1 MMSANYI
8 STLMLSSSLRYSIT
22 NNQAALSKA
31 STEATTGRF
40 ADVGLELG
48 ATTGGDVTLRADMSF
63 ADQLVDTNGL
73 VAGRLDVTQDRITQL
88 SSTATDFLKDLIAAR
103 STDGGGRIILPPAS
117 SNLQDLIGALN
128 ISYNGS
134 YLFSGINTQNQPITP
149 YAAGSASKN
158 QVDAD
163 FAAAPPTGFGFSQ
176 SSPSVSSITPA
187 QMQTFLNTTF
197 DAEFASP
204 AWNTNWSSATDQV
217 MQSRIS
223 TTEIADTSVS
233 ANQIGF
239 RKLAE
244 AYTMMADLGNANLNQ
259 STFQVVVD
267 KAIGLVGS
275 AITDLAVLGGSV
287 GTVQQR
293 LTTATDKLKTQK
305 DILNNQIVGM
315 EKVDPTEASVRV
327 NALQTQIQTALALT
341 SRLQKISLINYL

>member
-8 STLMLSSSLRYSIT
+8 STLMLSSSLRSSIT

-31 STEATTGRF
+31 SKEATTGRF

-48 ATTGGDVTLRADMSF
+48 ATTGSDLTLRADWSF
-63 ADQLVDTNGL
+63 ADQLVDTNEL
-73 VAGRLDVTQDRITQL
+73 VSGRLDVTQSRITQL
-88 SSTATDFLKDLIAAR
+88 GTTATDFLKDLIAAR
-103 STDGGGRIILPPAS
+103 STDNGGRIVLPPAS
-117 SNLQDLIGALN
+117 ANLQDLIGALN
-128 ISYNGS
+128 VSYNGS
-134 YLFSGINTQNQPITP
+134 YLFSGVNTQNMPITA

-158 QVDAD
+158 QVDFD
-163 FAAAPPTGFGFSQ
+163 FNAAFGFPQ
-176 SSPSVSSITPA
+176 SSASVSGITPT

-233 ANQIGF
+233 ANQTGF

-244 AYTMMADLGNANLNQ
+244 AYTMMADLGNAKLSQ
-259 STFQVVVD
+259 ETFQVVVD

-275 AITDLAVLGGSV
+275 AITDLATLGGGV

-293 LTTATDKLKTQK
+293 ITSATDKLKAQQ

-327 NALQTQIQTALALT
+327 NTLQTQIQTALALT
-341 SRLQKISLINYL
+341 SQLQKISLINYL

>member
-8 STLMLSSSLRYSIT
+8 STLMLSSSLRSSVT
-22 NNQAALSKA
+22 NNQAALAKA
-31 STEATTGRF
+31 SKEATTGRF

-48 ATTGGDVTLRADMSF
+48 ATTGSDVTLRADLSF

-73 VAGRLDVTQDRITQL
+73 VSGRLDITQSRITQL
-88 SSTATDFLKDLIAAR
+88 GSTATDFLKDLIAAR

-128 ISYNGS
+128 VSYNGS
-134 YLFSGINTQNQPITP
+134 SLFSGINTQNTPITA
-149 YAAGSASKN
+149 YTAGSASKN

-163 FAAAPPTGFGFSQ
+163 FLATFGF
-176 SSPSVSSITPA
+176 A
-187 QMQTFLNTTF
+187 QTFLDTTF

-204 AWNTNWSSATDQV
+204 AWDTNWSSATDQV

-233 ANQIGF
+233 ANQPGF

-244 AYTMMADLGNANLNQ
+244 AYTMMADLGNVNLDQ
-259 STFQVVVD
+259 ATFQVVVD
-267 KAIGLVGS
+267 KAIGLVGN
-275 AITDLAVLGGSV
+275 AISDLATLGGNI

-293 LTTATDKLKTQK
+293 ITGATDRLKLQQ
-305 DILNNQIVGM
+305 DILNNQIVKM
-315 EKVDPTEASVRV
+315 EAVDPTEASVRV
-327 NALQTQIQTALALT
+327 NTLQTQIKTALALT
-341 SRLQKISLINYL
+341 SQLQQISLINYL

>member
-8 STLMLSSSLRYSIT
+8 STLMLSSSLRSSIT
-22 NNQAALSKA
+22 NNQSLLSKA

-40 ADVGLELG
+40 YDVGLELG
-48 ATTGGDVTLRADMSF
+48 ATTGSDLTLRADWSF

-73 VAGRLDVTQDRITQL
+73 VAGRLDVTQNRITQL
-88 SSTATDFLKDLIAAR
+88 NTTATSFLKDLIAAR

-134 YLFSGINTQNQPITP
+134 YLFSGINTQNVPITA
-149 YAAGSASKN
+149 YTAGTASKN

-163 FAAAPPTGFGFSQ
+163 FLAAFGFSQ
-176 SSPSVSSITPA
+176 SSPNVKNITPA

-204 AWNTNWSSATDQV
+204 AWNTNWSTATDQV

-223 TTEIADTSVS
+223 TTDVADTSVS
-233 ANQIGF
+233 ANEPAF
-239 RKLAE
+239 RMLAE
-244 AYTMMADLGNANLNQ
+244 AYTMMADLGNANLDQ

-267 KAIGLVGS
+267 KAIGLVGN
-275 AITDLAVLGGSV
+275 AITGLATLGGEV

-293 LTTATDKLKTQK
+293 ITSATDKLKTQQ

-327 NALQTQIQTALALT
+327 NTLQTQIQTALALT
-341 SRLQKISLINYL
+341 SQLQKISLINYL

>member
-22 NNQAALSKA
+22 SNQSALSKA

-48 ATTGGDVTLRADMSF
+48 ATTGGDVSLRADMSF
-63 ADQLVDTNGL
+63 ADQLLDTNGL
-73 VAGRLDVTQDRITQL
+73 VSGRLDVTQNRMSEL
-88 SSTATDFLKDLIAAR
+88 GSTASDFLKDLIAAR
-103 STDGGGRIILPPAS
+103 STDGGGRIVMPPAS

-128 ISYNGS
+128 VSYNGS
-134 YLFSGINTQNQPITP
+134 YLFSGINTQNQPITA
-149 YAAGSASKN
+149 YTAGSASKN

-163 FAAAPPTGFGFSQ
+163 FLAAFGFSQ
-176 SSPSVSSITPA
+176 SSASVSSITPA

-204 AWNTNWSSATDQV
+204 AWNTNWSSATDQT

-223 TTEIADTSVS
+223 TTEIVDTSVS
-233 ANQIGF
+233 ANQAGF

-244 AYTMMADLGNANLNQ
+244 AYTMMSDLGNINLSQ
-259 STFQVVVD
+259 TTFQTVVD

-275 AITDLAVLGGSV
+275 AITDLATLGGNLGV
-287 GTVQQR
+287 VQQR
-293 LTTATDKLKTQK
+293 DTTATDKLNAQK

-315 EKVDPTEASVRV
+315 EKVDSAEAAVRV
-327 NALQTQIQTALALT
+327 NTLQTQIQTALALT
-341 SRLQKISLINYL
+341 SQLQKISLINYL

>member
-8 STLMLSSSLRYSIT
+8 STLMLSSSLRSSIT
-22 NNQAALSKA
+22 SNQAALTKA
-31 STEATTGRF
+31 SKEATTGRF
-40 ADVGLELG
+40 ADVGLQLG
-48 ATTGGDVTLRADMSF
+48 ATTGNDVGLRADLSF
-63 ADQLVDTNGL
+63 ADQLVDTNAL
-73 VAGRLDVTQDRITQL
+73 VSGRLDTTQNRITQL
-88 SSTATDFLKDLIAAR
+88 NTTATSFLKDLIAAR

-128 ISYNGS
+128 VSYNGS
-134 YLFSGINTQNQPITP
+134 YLFSGINTQNAPITA

-158 QVDAD
+158 QVDSD
-163 FAAAPPTGFGFSQ
+163 FLSTFGFSQ
-176 SSPSVSSITPA
+176 SSASVSSITPA
-187 QMQTFLNTTF
+187 QMQSFLDTTF

-204 AWNTNWSSATDQV
+204 AWNTNWSSATDQT

-223 TTEIADTSVS
+223 TTEVADTSVS

-244 AYTMMADLGNANLNQ
+244 AYTMMADLGNTNLSQ
-259 STFQVVVD
+259 ETFEVVVD

-275 AITDLAVLGGSV
+275 AITDLAALGGGV

-293 LTTATDKLKTQK
+293 ITGATEKLKTQQ

-315 EKVDPTEASVRV
+315 EAVDPTEASVRV
-327 NALQTQIQTALALT
+327 NTLQTQIQTALALT
-341 SRLQKISLINYL
+341 SQLQKISLINYL

>member
-1 MMSANYI
+1 MSANYI

-40 ADVGLELG
+40 ADVGLQLG
-48 ATTGGDVTLRADMSF
+48 ATTGGDVTLRADLNF

-88 SSTATDFLKDLIAAR
+88 STTATDFLKDLIAAR

-134 YLFSGINTQNQPITP
+134 YLFSGINTQNQPITA
-149 YAAGSASKN
+149 YTAGSASKN
-158 QVDAD
+158 QVDSD
-163 FAAAPPTGFGFSQ
+163 FLASFGFSQ
-176 SSPSVSSITPA
+176 SSASVSSITPA
-187 QMQTFLNTTF
+187 QMQTFLNTSF

-204 AWNTNWSSATDQV
+204 AWNTNWSTATDQV

-233 ANQIGF
+233 ANQIAF

-275 AITDLAVLGGSV
+275 AITDLAALGGSV

-293 LTTATDKLKTQK
+293 ITTATDKLKTQK
-305 DILNNQIVGM
+305 DILSNQIVGM
-315 EKVDPTEASVRV
+315 EKVDPAEASTRV

-341 SRLQKISLINYL
+341 SQLQKISLINYL

>member
-40 ADVGLELG
+40 ADVGLQLG

-73 VAGRLDVTQDRITQL
+73 VSGRLDVTQDRITQL
-88 SSTATDFLKDLIAAR
+88 SSTATEFLKDLIAAR

-134 YLFSGINTQNQPITP
+134 YLFSGINTQNQPVTP
-149 YAAGSASKN
+149 YATGSASKN
-158 QVDAD
+158 QVDSD
-163 FAAAPPTGFGFSQ
+163 FLSTFGFSQ
-176 SSPSVSSITPA
+176 SSASVSSITPA
-187 QMQTFLNTTF
+187 QMQSFLNTSF

-233 ANQIGF
+233 ANQTGF

-275 AITDLAVLGGSV
+275 AITDLATLGGSV

-315 EKVDPTEASVRV
+315 EQVDPTEASVRV

-341 SRLQKISLINYL
+341 SQLQKISLINYL